1 MLDKTLIYVI
11 ADYGNLHDLAF
22 AEVKQRL
29 CHELGSNHVNSDIE
43 TYAVPAFDTHA
54 TGFVLAQTAINSMLG
69 DNHKFFVN
77 TAPRKDDITPRVD
90 NAGEGFVYARL
101 FNDIVI
107 CAVNS
112 GYTLSLIKEAAKD
125 IREINCENAG
135 SQFRSRDKY
144 PPEFARIAAGDTSN
158 LGRSVDPDDIP
169 DFPDYA
175 LAYSDGY
182 GNLKCA
188 IEPQALEKLKS
199 REVKIDLN
207 GHYHY
212 ARVADGI
219 FAVADGEF
227 CLSRG
232 SSGWTLGDGRK
243 REFCEIVKRGGNAAK
258 AFGKPPGGAKIQ
270 IEPI

>member
-1 MLDKTLIYVI
+1 MRDKTLVYVI
-11 ADYGNLHDLAF
+11 ADYGSLHDLAF

-29 CHELGSNHVNSDIE
+29 CYELGCNTVESDIE

-69 DNHKFFVN
+69 ANHKFYVN
-77 TAPRKDDITPRVD
+77 TAPRKDDISPRID
-90 NAGEGFVYARL
+90 NAGEGFVYVRL
-101 FNDIVI
+101 YNDSVI

-112 GYTLSLIKEAAKD
+112 GYTLSLIKEAATEV
-125 IREINCENAG
+125 RAINCENAG

-158 LGRSVDPDDIP
+158 LGPYIDMGDIP
-169 DFPDYA
+169 DFPAYT

-182 GNLKCA
+182 GNLKCSLD
-188 IEPQALEKLKS
+188 PDDLEKLKDQK
-199 REVKIDLN
+199 VKIEMN

-232 SSGWTLGDGRK
+232 SSGWALADGSR
-243 REFCEIVKRGGNAAK
+243 RDFCEIVKRGGNAAK
-258 AFGKPPGGAKIQ
+258 AFGKPAGGTQIR
-270 IEPI
+270 IEPC